1 MMGKGEATRNR
12 VIVQAAPVFNQR
24 GFAGTTVSE
33 LMDAT
38 GLKKGGIYR
47 HFAGKEELAL
57 AAFDHA
63 FAVSSRLRFDDIDS
77 KASAVDRLKQFV
89 SNFARRRS
97 PIPGGCPVWNT
108 AADCDDGNPTLRERA
123 GPHFDPGSGD
133 SPTLQGKGR
142 RAERSPPMSIRP
154 SSQS

>member
-1 MMGKGEATRNR
+1 M
-12 VIVQAAPVFNQR
+12 FNQR

-63 FAVSSRLRFDDIDS
+63 FEVISRLRLTTS
-77 KASAVDRLKQFV
+77 TPRP
-89 SNFARRRS
+89 ARWT
-97 PIPGGCPVWNT
+97 G
-108 AADCDDGNPTLRERA
+108 
-123 GPHFDPGSGD
+123 
-133 SPTLQGKGR
+133 
-142 RAERSPPMSIRP
+142 
-154 SSQS
+154 